1 MPRRTLEIVN
11 KLGLHARA
19 AAQFVKVAGA
29 FGATVSVEK
38 DGQSVDG
45 KSIMGLMMLAAGS
58 CVISPS
64 SASASLMRCA
74 SVSLSGNCEMMRPER
89 EMSRVSTLTPAWAA
103 KACTMGSRE

>member
-38 DGQSVDG
+38 DGQCVDG
-45 KSIMGLMMLAAGS
+45 KSIMAVMMLAAARGARIT
-58 CVISPS
+58 VETEG
-64 SASASLMRCA
+64 ADAD
-74 SVSLSGNCEMMRPER
+74 
-89 EMSRVSTLTPAWAA
+89 AA
-103 KACTMGSRE
+103 LEAIAALVADRFGEDV